1 MKIKASCKWDVKT
14 IKAQAHLG
22 IYGTKNPKR
31 RLIMRTLLFLFLAFL
46 VAAQIF
52 LLGWS
57 WPFIAMAAV
66 LTVAIFLEYL
76 WYFGTP
82 KRKYAALGDQKDK
95 EVSYCF
101 TQEEV
106 TVDGDRVL
114 RYQDLWRIME
124 TKEYMFLYPD
134 RSEIL
139 PVEKA
144 TLRGGTPEQLTKQ
157 LKKTLEGTRKYITCA
172 Y

>member
-1 MKIKASCKWDVKT
+1 MKIKASCEMNVKT
-14 IKAQAHLG
+14 VKAQAHLG

-31 RLIMRTLLFLFLAFL
+31 RLIMRTLLFLFLASL

-82 KRKYAALGDQKDK
+82 KRKYQALGDRKDK
-95 EVSYCF
+95 EVAYCF
-101 TQEEV
+101 ADEEV
-106 TVDGDRVL
+106 TVEDRVL
-114 RYQDLWRIME
+114 RYKDLWRIME
-124 TKEYMFLYPD
+124 TKEYLFLYVD
-134 RSEIL
+134 RGEIL

-157 LKKTLEGTRKYITCA
+157 LKKTLEGTGKYITCA